1 MIEKIV
7 RTWLGNRLLRANA
20 RVLGNR
26 VYIKLWNYGC
36 TYFKDAPLIMFQ
48 KSFVGDYWLWIS
60 LTKNTVKS
68 KQFSVFCYFFLL
80 NCYVINSGWSLWIVS
95 PAMQNFAKFCFSLL
109 FIIFIHCIIHLLTD
123 IYYLFT
129 DNGHFVVLNEKITF
143 FVFNLVLNYQLFFDL
158 INPNP
163 V

>member
-1 MIEKIV
+1 M
-7 RTWLGNRLLRANA
+7 L
-20 RVLGNR
+20 
-26 VYIKLWNYGC
+26 
-36 TYFKDAPLIMFQ
+36 PLIILQ
-48 KSFVGDYWLWIS
+48 KTLFEIMIFLLVIADFGSVQPKTLLNQHRI
-60 LTKNTVKS
+60 NS
-68 KQFSVFCYFFLL
+68 KQFSVFRYFFLL

-129 DNGHFVVLNEKITF
+129 DNGHFVMLNEKIAF
-143 FVFNLVLNYQLFFDL
+143 FVFNLVLNYQLFFNI
-158 INPNP
+158 INPNS

>member
-1 MIEKIV
+1 M
-7 RTWLGNRLLRANA
+7 L
-20 RVLGNR
+20 
-26 VYIKLWNYGC
+26 
-36 TYFKDAPLIMFQ
+36 PLIILQ
-48 KSFVGDYWLWIS
+48 KTLFEIMIFLLVIADFGSVQPKTLLNQHRI
-60 LTKNTVKS
+60 NS
-68 KQFSVFCYFFLL
+68 KQFSVFRYFSLL

-158 INPNP
+158 INPNS

>member
-1 MIEKIV
+1 M
-7 RTWLGNRLLRANA
+7 L
-20 RVLGNR
+20 
-26 VYIKLWNYGC
+26 
-36 TYFKDAPLIMFQ
+36 PLIILQ
-48 KSFVGDYWLWIS
+48 KTLFEIMIFLLVITDFGSVQPKTLLNQHRI
-60 LTKNTVKS
+60 NS
-68 KQFSVFCYFFLL
+68 KQFSVFRYFFLL

-129 DNGHFVVLNEKITF
+129 DNGHFVMLNEKITF
-143 FVFNLVLNYQLFFDL
+143 FVFNLVLNYQLFFNI
-158 INPNP
+158 INPNS